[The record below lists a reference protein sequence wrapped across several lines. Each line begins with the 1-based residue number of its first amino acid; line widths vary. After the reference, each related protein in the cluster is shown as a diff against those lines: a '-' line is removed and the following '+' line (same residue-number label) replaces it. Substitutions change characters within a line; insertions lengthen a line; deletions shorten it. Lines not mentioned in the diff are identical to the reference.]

1 MPSYIRPVLNQ
12 LTLDSLSR
20 AKAGE
25 SYLIGASLRAEL
37 RGLGLTLADCKAEV
51 LCLPQIET
59 VKQVMLKAGES
70 YKDLELVSDV
80 TLNLRVPAKPL
91 CLAVTCLWQDK
102 QSKRIVRIK
111 QEDLAKVLPNVALQ
125 GFLTKQEM
133 GEIKQAM
140 FFDELNN
147 L

>member
-1 MPSYIRPVLNQ
+1 MLTQ

-51 LCLPQIET
+51 LYLPQAET
-59 VKQVMLKAGES
+59 VKQVVLKAGES
-70 YKDLELVSDV
+70 YKDLELASDV

-91 CLAVTCLWQDK
+91 CLAITCLWQDK

-111 QEDLAKVLPNVALQ
+111 QKDLAKVLPNVALQ

-140 FFDELNN
+140 LLDELNN